1 MLGPIYFPTISGPFF
16 HLLPTKTCSCQLC
29 WHLQQR
35 GNEFP
40 CEANSSRMNWM
51 KAELIIAHYWKH
63 FWFKK
68 KKKKRGDIFIHISS
82 WKLLGKMLLKSH
94 HLQACNYQILEQKTH
109 GQRTSKNTFIEIKN
123 WGTAI
128 VWNGSRTAGNGNS
141 HNTLSDFTC
150 LWSYQTDLK
159 IQRLINL
166 AAENIKLG

>member
-1 MLGPIYFPTISGPFF
+1 MLNNFKGHFGTAMMSSLTLILYIYTHIPHSFMVSRCWDQFTSQQFLGLFF

-68 KKKKRGDIFIHISS
+68 KKKKEEIFLSTSPVENCWERCFWKAIISKHVIIRS
-82 WKLLGKMLLKSH
+82 LNKKHTAKEQQKILSLK
-94 HLQACNYQILEQKTH
+94 
-109 GQRTSKNTFIEIKN
+109 
-123 WGTAI
+123 
-128 VWNGSRTAGNGNS
+128 
-141 HNTLSDFTC
+141 
-150 LWSYQTDLK
+150 
-159 IQRLINL
+159 
-166 AAENIKLG
+166 

>member
-1 MLGPIYFPTISGPFF
+1 MLASTAARKRISLWSKFF
-16 HLLPTKTCSCQLC
+16 QDELNEGRAHNCTLLKT
-29 WHLQQR
+29 
-35 GNEFP
+35 F
-40 CEANSSRMNWM
+40 
-51 KAELIIAHYWKH
+51 LIL
-63 FWFKK
+63 KK
-68 KKKKRGDIFIHISS
+68 KKKKGDIFIHISS